1 MFEGPAETV
10 NARLQLASC
19 CEKIV
24 KKQQLDIFRNCGYD
38 LKIVNVEGARF
49 CPSCATGNPRL
60 GKRGQTGAPSRISGD
75 DVDGETGLLGREK
88 RMQQISRN
96 EKAVKCLKTNN
107 LAKSL
112 IRRSL

>member
-10 NARLQLASC
+10 NARLQLAGC

-38 LKIVNVEGARF
+38 LKIVNVEGVRS

-60 GKRGQTGAPSRISGD
+60 GKRGQTGAPSRIFSD
-75 DVDGETGLLGREK
+75 DVDGEPRFLGREK
-88 RMQQISRN
+88 RMQRYRETKRQLS
-96 EKAVKCLKTNN
+96 A
-107 LAKSL
+107 
-112 IRRSL
+112 